1 MFAKRNSLTLA
12 TIWLILLLIGIFWY
26 VKDARVLM
34 EVMQAKKKYAALLQ
48 TSQAQIQRLTEVETV
63 YEQMAEKWTS
73 SPKRII
79 AAEEPTFTL
88 SYLNWI
94 VSSNDLDIN
103 YDFVLNDK
111 NKSGDYSRFT
121 YTLTGEGSYEALN
134 EMIWYL
140 TYRPVLY
147 KINNI
152 TMNRADAVSDHLKF
166 SMRLQGF
173 TVEGDARNPD
183 DLKPFEAI
191 AGGAYQA
198 QHDIFKPLVR
208 ARKAIAKNIL
218 DQRPKLPLKRPGQVD
233 VEKAKL
239 RAVTPSSVFVS
250 EGKSGMVQLEVGDTV
265 YLGKLVKINLASNQ
279 AEFLI
284 TKHGRS
290 RKITLGIDTRD

>member
-1 MFAKRNSLTLA
+1 MFAKRNSLTLG
-12 TIWLILLLIGIFWY
+12 TIWLLLLLIGIFWY
-26 VKDARVLM
+26 VKDTRVL
-34 EVMQAKKKYAALLQ
+34 VDVVKAKKKYAGLLQ

-63 YEQMAEKWTS
+63 YAQVAEKWAG

-140 TYRPVLY
+140 TYRPILY

-152 TMNRADAVSDHLKF
+152 TFNRADGESGHLKF
-166 SMRLQGF
+166 TMRLQGF
-173 TVEGDARNPD
+173 TVESDATNQD
-183 DLKPFEAI
+183 DLNPFEAVV
-191 AGGAYQA
+191 GNAYQT
-198 QHDIFKPLVR
+198 QHDIFKPLVH
-208 ARKAIAKNIL
+208 ARKAVAKNL
-218 DQRPKLPLKRPGQVD
+218 RDKRPKLPPKQPGQID

-239 RAVTPSSVFVS
+239 RAVTPSSVFLS

-265 YLGKLVKINLASNQ
+265 YLGELVRINLESNQ

-290 RKITLGIDTRD
+290 RKVTLGIDARD